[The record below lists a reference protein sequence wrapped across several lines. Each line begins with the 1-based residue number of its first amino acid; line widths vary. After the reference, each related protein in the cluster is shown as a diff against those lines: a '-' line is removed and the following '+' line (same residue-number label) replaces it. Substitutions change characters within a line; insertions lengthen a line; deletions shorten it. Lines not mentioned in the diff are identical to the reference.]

1 MLVQVFLIVLVLI
14 VSSDYDHRENT
25 PVNRHKFMTFV
36 IIVLIL
42 QSGLRHLA
50 VGSDTYSYYQEFE
63 HLIRTPWD
71 MLFSNKTIISDTG
84 NLVIKDP
91 GFQVLQK
98 AFCTICPSFRLFLF
112 AVAIFF
118 FVPFC
123 RMAERYLT
131 SFKQIF
137 LFFCIY
143 QALFYDFFS
152 VTGLRQTIATVA
164 MLVGIKFI
172 EEKKWLRFIV
182 VVFIAS
188 FIHKSALVILPFY
201 IVGKL
206 PKSMYWLVAAVI
218 AFPIILVT
226 ARQFVEIL
234 AVISAADQY
243 MQYAESDFETDGA
256 IYFTIF
262 LFVGCVITLIAK
274 HRNPDKVPE
283 ILVNAYALGIALAP
297 LTWVDPTLM
306 RVGQYYSLFALVTI
320 PLSIENFGGN
330 RMIRKLLYWM
340 VFAIAL
346 AFVIKHNREYAFMW
360 QDMGLGKNY

>member
-1 MLVQVFLIVLVLI
+1 MLIQVLLIFLVLI
-14 VSSDYDHRENT
+14 VSSDYDLRGNT
-25 PVNRHKFMTFV
+25 KVNRHKFMTFV

-63 HLIRTPWD
+63 LLIRTPWD
-71 MLFSNKTIISDTG
+71 MLFFNKAIIGETG

-98 AFCTICPSFRLFLF
+98 AFCTIFPSFRLFLF
-112 AVAIFF
+112 AIAIFF

-143 QALFYDFFS
+143 QALYYDFFS

-164 MLVGIKFI
+164 ILVGIKYI
-172 EEKKWLRFIV
+172 EEKKWLKFLVI
-182 VVFIAS
+182 VFIAS
-188 FIHKSALVILPFY
+188 FVHKSAFVILPFY
-201 IVGKL
+201 IVGRL
-206 PKSMYWLVAAVI
+206 PKSKYWLMGSTIAFPFLLVAARSI
-218 AFPIILVT
+218 AGILVL
-226 ARQFVEIL
+226 VS
-234 AVISAADQY
+234 SADNYA
-243 MQYAESDFETDGA
+243 QYAESEYETDGA
-256 IYFTIF
+256 IFFTIF
-262 LFVGCVITLIAK
+262 LFIGCAITLIAK
-274 HRNPDKVPE
+274 HRHPDKIPD

-306 RVGQYYSLFALVTI
+306 RVGQYYSLFALITI
-320 PLSIENFGGN
+320 PLAIENLGGQ
-330 RMIRKLLYWM
+330 RKFRILVYWV
-340 VFAIAL
+340 VFAIVL
-346 AFVIKHNREYAFMW
+346 AIIVKHNREYAFMW
-360 QDMGLGKNY
+360 QEMALGKNY